1 MVEALSGNWGILLIL
16 LLRFTSIVIPILPG
30 TYCLL
35 ISGYLFGLVN
45 GLLLSFIADLVA
57 CSISFSLSRKFG
69 RKILQRIMSKKYLD
83 KFENLSKK
91 YLDKNLFLL
100 TGFLMT
106 GWFDFVS
113 YGVGL
118 TKLRFRKFLL
128 ALFVSALLSD
138 LPFVAT
144 GNGFRELQNQN
155 FNIRKIIDGE
165 VPSLQREY
173 LIIFIVS
180 VILIFGLG
188 IIRNL
193 IERKYLKSTNEA
205 RNLDNF

>member
-1 MVEALSGNWGILLIL
+1 MELIIEIIIYIVVAILIGICAAWIYLIKSMIET
-16 LLRFTSIVIPILPG
+16 FTLTP
-30 TYCLL
+30 
-35 ISGYLFGLVN
+35 
-45 GLLLSFIADLVA
+45 
-57 CSISFSLSRKFG
+57 
-69 RKILQRIMSKKYLD
+69 YLD

-91 YLDKNLFLL
+91 YLEKNLFLL

>member
-16 LLRFTSIVIPILPG
+16 LLRSTSIVIPILPG

-45 GLLLSFIADLVA
+45 GLLISFIADLLA
-57 CSISFSLSRKFG
+57 CSISFTLSKKFG
-69 RKILQRIMSKKYLD
+69 RKILQRVMSKKYLN

-91 YLDKNLFLL
+91 YLEKNFFLL

-128 ALFVSALLSD
+128 ALIVSVLLSD

-144 GNGFRELQNQN
+144 GNGFRELQSQN
-155 FNIRKIIDGE
+155 FNIKKIIDGE
-165 VPSLQREY
+165 APSLQREY
-173 LIIFIVS
+173 LIVFVVS
-180 VILIFGLG
+180 VILIFSIG
-188 IIRNL
+188 IIGAF
-193 IERKYLKSTNEA
+193 IDRKYIKSAPEVH
-205 RNLDNF
+205 NFDK

>member
-1 MVEALSGNWGILLIL
+1 
-16 LLRFTSIVIPILPG
+16 
-30 TYCLL
+30 
-35 ISGYLFGLVN
+35 
-45 GLLLSFIADLVA
+45 
-57 CSISFSLSRKFG
+57 
-69 RKILQRIMSKKYLD
+69 MSKKYLD

-91 YLDKNLFLL
+91 YLEKNLFLL

-128 ALFVSALLSD
+128 ALIVSSLISD

-155 FNIRKIIDGE
+155 YNIKKIIDGE

-173 LIIFIVS
+173 LIVFIVS
-180 VILIFGLG
+180 VILIFTMGL
-188 IIRNL
+188 IRNL
-193 IERKYLKSTNEA
+193 LDRKYLKSTHEV
-205 RNLDNF
+205 

>member
-16 LLRFTSIVIPILPG
+16 LLRLISIVIPILPG

-45 GLLLSFIADLVA
+45 GLLISFIADLLS
-57 CSISFSLSRKFG
+57 CSISFSLSKRFG
-69 RKILQRIMSKKYLD
+69 RKILKRVMSKKYLN

-91 YLDKNLFLL
+91 YLEKNFFLL

-118 TKLRFRKFLL
+118 TKLRWRKFLL
-128 ALFVSALLSD
+128 ALIVSVLLSD

-144 GNGFRELQNQN
+144 GNGFRKLQNQN
-155 FNIRKIIDGE
+155 FNIKKILDGN
-165 VPSLQREY
+165 VPSLQKEY
-173 LIIFIVS
+173 LIIFIIS
-180 VILIFGLG
+180 VILIFSIG
-188 IIRNL
+188 IIGTF
-193 IERKYLKSTNEA
+193 IDRKYMKSFPESEN
-205 RNLDNF
+205 DF

>member
-16 LLRFTSIVIPILPG
+16 LLRFISIVIPVLPG

-45 GLLLSFIADLVA
+45 GLLISFIADLVA
-57 CSISFSLSRKFG
+57 CSISFSLSKKFG
-69 RKILQRIMSKKYLD
+69 RKILQSVMSKKYLI

-91 YLDKNLFLL
+91 YLEKNFFLL

-128 ALFVSALLSD
+128 ALIVSVFLSD
-138 LPFVAT
+138 FPFVAT
-144 GNGFRELQNQN
+144 GNGFRELQSQN
-155 FNIRKIIDGE
+155 FDIKKIIDGE
-165 VPSLQREY
+165 APSLQKEF
-173 LIIFIVS
+173 LIVFVVS
-180 VILIFGLG
+180 VILIFSIG
-188 IIRNL
+188 IISAL
-193 IERKYLKSTNEA
+193 INRKYIKSFPKIKFSKSN
-205 RNLDNF
+205 